1 MLNSAKQ
8 IDMKITCTADHIRP
22 LILWEYLVRM
32 FYCYPEENLQQVS
45 TAGKV
50 FILFY
55 LFLKKEVNILVSMKR
70 KRKRIHM
77 RVNDVIRIRKESNDA
92 SKQANDRQD
101 STSGATVTFAQLHPL
116 PECDG

>member
-1 MLNSAKQ
+1 MGISREDVLLLSGRKLATGVHRRQ
-8 IDMKITCTADHIRP
+8 GV
-22 LILWEYLVRM
+22 Y
-32 FYCYPEENLQQVS
+32 
-45 TAGKV
+45 
-50 FILFY
+50 FILFIFEERSQY
-55 LFLKKEVNILVSMKR
+55 FSLYEK

-77 RVNDVIRIRKESNDA
+77 RVNDVIRIRKVSNDA